1 MTTLSGL
8 VRSRCPS
15 RSLCISLRFHQRAA
29 RHSAAAT
36 GAKLHGMQ
44 QAQMLRDGLALIR
57 ERKANVAIT
66 DYFDKILAHYAAKLR
81 CSTSG
86 SPNRHLIRAG

>member
-1 MTTLSGL
+1 
-8 VRSRCPS
+8 
-15 RSLCISLRFHQRAA
+15 
-29 RHSAAAT
+29 
-36 GAKLHGMQ
+36 
-44 QAQMLRDGLALIR
+44 MLRDGLALIR